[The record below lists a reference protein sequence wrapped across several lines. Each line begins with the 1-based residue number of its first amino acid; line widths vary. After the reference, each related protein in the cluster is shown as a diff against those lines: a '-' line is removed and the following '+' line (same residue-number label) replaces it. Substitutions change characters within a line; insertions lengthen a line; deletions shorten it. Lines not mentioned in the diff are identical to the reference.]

1 MKVKLTKWGN
11 SMAFRIPKIFVM
23 HLGLTIGNEV
33 DMEIK
38 NDQII
43 LSLPKY
49 NLKDLVDKITPE
61 NRHDFT
67 DWGPPAG
74 KEIW

>member
-1 MKVKLTKWGN
+1 
-11 SMAFRIPKIFVM
+11 MAFRIPKIFAV

-33 DMEIK
+33 DMEVK

-43 LSLPKY
+43 LSLPRY
-49 NLKDLVDKITPE
+49 DLRSLVEQITPE

-67 DWGPPAG
+67 DWGSPAG
-74 KEIW
+74 KEVW